1 MTVRQVHILDLPLLA
16 SWFER
21 RSVAR
26 WFGPSWMGE
35 IARDFNAQ
43 WLVRLIIERDGEPVG
58 YIQRY
63 DVSRAPLGPWS
74 KAPDGAW
81 GVDLFVAIRDYRR
94 KGIGGEALRLVLD
107 ELVIEQGPCT
117 AIADPDHG
125 NRAGRAFFAAMGFAE
140 NKKTGLFERNCS

>member
-1 MTVRQVHILDLPLLA
+1 MFDLPLLA

-35 IARDFNAQ
+35 IARDLNAS
-43 WLVRLIIERDGEPVG
+43 WLVREIIERDGEPVG

-63 DVSRAPLGPWS
+63 DVSRAPYGKWS

-94 KGIGGEALRLVLD
+94 RGIGGEALRLVLD
-107 ELVIEQGPCT
+107 ELAIEQGPCPV
-117 AIADPDHG
+117 IAAPERT
-125 NRAGRAFFAAMGFAE
+125 NRRARAFFVALGFAE
-140 NKKTGLFERNCS
+140 NTKTGLYERWIEK